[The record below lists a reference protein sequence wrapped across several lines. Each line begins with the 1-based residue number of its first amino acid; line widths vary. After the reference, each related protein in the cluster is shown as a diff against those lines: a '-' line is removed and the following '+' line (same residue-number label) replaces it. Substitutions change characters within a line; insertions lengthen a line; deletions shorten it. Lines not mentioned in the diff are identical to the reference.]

1 MSSVRNIVVWSGGAF
16 ALVLG
21 LLMLAGC
28 DTLPTNVPGQNAQVG
43 TNRTAATS
51 WMTIQ
56 TGEQLTIELRDIP
69 PPEPK
74 MEQTVQDDGTISLI
88 LNMKVVA
95 AGKTVNQLRDEIHD
109 MYVPKYFQRMSVNI
123 KRENL
128 TFYVGGEVKM
138 PGRLLYNGDITV
150 TKAIQA
156 AGDFTVYG
164 DKKRIKVI
172 RRAGNVEKVNYN
184 KATQNPKLDPPLYP
198 GDQVIV
204 PLAPW

>member
-1 MSSVRNIVVWSGGAF
+1 MSSVRNIVVWSGRAI
-16 ALVLG
+16 ALVCG
-21 LLMLAGC
+21 LLMLVGC
-28 DTLPTNVPGQNAQVG
+28 DTLPTDVPGQNAQAG
-43 TNRTAATS
+43 TNTISRS
-51 WMTIQ
+51 WMTIH

-74 MEQTVQDDGTISLI
+74 LEQTVQDDGTIALT
-88 LNMKVVA
+88 LNQKIVA

-109 MYVPKYFQRMSVNI
+109 LYVPRYFIRMSVNI

-128 TFYVGGEVKM
+128 TFFVGGEVKM

-156 AGDFTVYG
+156 AGDFTVYA

-172 RRAGNVEKVNYN
+172 RSNGAVEKVNFK
-184 KATQNPKLDPPLYP
+184 KAIQNPKLDPPLYP

-204 PLAPW
+204 PLSMT